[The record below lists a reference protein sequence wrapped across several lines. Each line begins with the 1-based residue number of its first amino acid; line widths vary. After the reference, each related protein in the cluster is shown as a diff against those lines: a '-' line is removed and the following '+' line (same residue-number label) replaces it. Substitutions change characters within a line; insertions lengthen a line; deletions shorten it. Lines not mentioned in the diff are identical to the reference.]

1 MTSIAKTTGVVNAF
15 FDCVGIFF
23 PKIGKLIIKTEK
35 FLKKE
40 AKNKENNVDIVK
52 SV

>member
-1 MTSIAKTTGVVNAF
+1 MHFLTVWGY
-15 FDCVGIFF
+15 FF
-23 PKIGKLIIKTEK
+23 PKFGKLIIKTEK